1 MKIANAMI
9 YTEDCQFVQG
19 SISIEN
25 EYIHS
30 VDYEPQSSKQ
40 MPAYDDHALEVINAS
55 GLYAIPGLCDIHF
68 HACDGMDFCDGTT
81 EALSVMAHYEAL
93 NGITSICPASMTFS
107 AARLLEICKNA
118 SEFTAGSD
126 EAALVGINLEGPFL
140 SYEKR
145 GAQNP
150 NYLTAPDA
158 ALVRELNQASGGLV
172 KLISLAP
179 ELPGSMELIQALKHD
194 FILSAAHTA
203 ADYTVAKKAF
213 DEGMSHVT
221 HLYNAM
227 LPFTHRAPGLI
238 GAAYDTPGCSVELI
252 CDGVHVHPTAV
263 RMTFSLFG
271 DDRIILIS
279 DTMMAAGL
287 TDGSYSLGGQAVNV
301 HGNLATLADG
311 TIAGSV
317 TNLYSCM
324 THAVNMGIP
333 LESAVKCATMNPAKK
348 IGIYEKAGSIT
359 PGKYADLLLLNSDLS
374 LHSVFLRGRKIRS
387 CKQSSL

>member
-1 MKIANAMI
+1 MWIEKVRIFS
-9 YTEDCQFVQG
+9 EDCVFRCGNIEIEGERFG
-19 SISIEN
+19 S
-25 EYIHS
+25 
-30 VDYEPQSSKQ
+30 VMFDSK
-40 MPAYDDHALEVINAS
+40 DEERLDSE

-81 EALSVMAHYEAL
+81 EALSVMAHYEAF
-93 NGITSICPASMTFS
+93 NGITSICPASMTLN

-118 SEFTAGSD
+118 SKFTAGSD

-150 NYLTAPDA
+150 KYLIAPDA

-179 ELPGSMELIQALKHD
+179 ELPGSMEFIQALKND
-194 FILSAAHTA
+194 FILSAAHTT
-203 ADYTVAKKAF
+203 ADYTIAKKAF

-227 LPFTHRAPGLI
+227 LPFSHRAPGLI
-238 GAAYDTPGCSVELI
+238 GAAYDTPDCKVELI
-252 CDGVHVHPTAV
+252 CDGIHVDPAAV

-271 DDRIILIS
+271 DDRIVLIS
-279 DTMMAAGL
+279 DSMMAAGL
-287 TDGSYSLGGQAVNV
+287 EDGTYSLGGQTVNV

-324 THAVNMGIP
+324 TNAVNMGVP
-333 LESAVKCATMNPAKK
+333 LESAVKCATMNPAKE

-359 PGKYADLLLLNSDLS
+359 PGKFADLLLLNPDLS
-374 LHSVFLRGRKIRS
+374 LHSVFLRGRRIRS
-387 CKQSSL
+387 DKQS